1 MSDAKN
7 AGMKNAH
14 GTESLTRMELVISYG
29 LRAGV
34 LLSAAVILVGI
45 LWFALTQNTGYAPV
59 LPHHLRDILTF
70 HQTSGPGFFPTSLS
84 AVLQGAMAGKPYA
97 VILLGMLLLILTP
110 IVRVALSVFFFL
122 VQHDWLYVG
131 ITLFVLAVL
140 IVSLFSGIG

>member
-1 MSDAKN
+1 MPER
-7 AGMKNAH
+7 M
-14 GTESLTRMELVISYG
+14 EPLTRMELVISYA

-45 LWFALTQNTGYAPV
+45 LSFALMQDTGYARV
-59 LPHHLRDILTF
+59 LPHHLQDILTF
-70 HQTSGPGFFPTSLS
+70 HQASGPGFFPTSLP

-97 VILLGMLLLILTP
+97 IIGLGMLLLILTP

-122 VQHDWLYVG
+122 AQRDWLYVG

-140 IVSLFSGIG
+140 TFSLFSGIG

>member
-1 MSDAKN
+1 MSGEKS
-7 AGMKNAH
+7 AGMNHK
-14 GTESLTRMELVISYG
+14 GMGPLTRMELVISYA

-45 LWFALTQNTGYAPV
+45 LSFTLKRDTGYARV
-59 LPHHLRDILTF
+59 LPHHLQDILTF
-70 HQTSGPGFFPTSLS
+70 HQARGPGFFPTSFP

-97 VILLGMLLLILTP
+97 IIGLGMLLLILTP

-122 VQHDWLYVG
+122 AQRDWLYVG

-140 IVSLFSGIG
+140 TFSLFSGIG